1 MCPINLN
8 AWTPPKVPGK
18 ANTGSKIT
26 FREYATV
33 YVEKQRK
40 TDTGFT
46 EFS

>member
-1 MCPINLN
+1 MHPINLN
-8 AWTPPKVPGK
+8 AWAPPKVPGN

-26 FREYATV
+26 FRKYAAE
-33 YVEKQRK
+33 YVEKQGK